1 MSFLDA
7 LKKNLTPEMY
17 AQVTDALGDDFDY
30 DLVPR
35 TRLNKVIA
43 QRNTLRDQLAGLSGE
58 PGSTPKPPKADPDDP
73 EVLPGKPVDTAA
85 LEQKYKDQADEAIRG
100 VKMQYAA
107 LSKLREAGVVD
118 PEMVWSSSVLDKTK
132 ITMDEHDKIT
142 GMDEMLTQLK
152 TDKAYLF
159 KQTTPPAGTGKDGGT
174 QFEGVTTRDA
184 FLKLDVA
191 QQIAFKQANPEIFK
205 KFMKGE

>member
-7 LKKNLTPEMY
+7 LKRSLTPEMY

-58 PGSTPKPPKADPDDP
+58 PKPTKTDPDEPDVP
-73 EVLPGKPVDTAA
+73 PVDTAA
-85 LEQKYKDQADEAIRG
+85 LEQKYKNQADEAIRG

-132 ITMDEHDKIT
+132 ITMDEHDKII

>member
-1 MSFLDA
+1 MSFLDT
-7 LKKNLTPEMY
+7 LKKSLTPEMY

-58 PGSTPKPPKADPDDP
+58 PKPPKADPDDP
-73 EVLPGKPVDTAA
+73 EVPPVDTAA
-85 LEQKYKDQADEAIRG
+85 LEQKYKNQADEAIRG

-132 ITMDEHDKIT
+132 ITMDEHDKIV

>member
-7 LKKNLTPEMY
+7 LKKNLTPELY
-17 AQVTDALGDDFDY
+17 AQVTDALGDDFDF

-43 QRNTLRDQLAGLSGE
+43 QRNTLRDQLASLSGE
-58 PGSTPKPPKADPDDP
+58 PKPSKVEPDDSDVP
-73 EVLPGKPVDTAA
+73 PSQPVDTTA
-85 LEQKYKDQADEAIRG
+85 LEQKYKNQADEAIRG

-142 GMDEMLTQLK
+142 GMDEMLNQLK
-152 TDKAYLF
+152 IDKAYLF

-174 QFEGVTTRDA
+174 PFEGVTTRDS

>member
-7 LKKNLTPEMY
+7 LKKNLTPELY
-17 AQVTDALGDDFDY
+17 AQVTDALGDDFDF

-58 PGSTPKPPKADPDDP
+58 PKPPKADPDEP
-73 EVLPGKPVDTAA
+73 EDQPGKPVDTAA
-85 LEQKYKDQADEAIRG
+85 LEQKYKDQAAEAIRG

-159 KQTTPPAGTGKDGGT
+159 NQTTPPAGTGKDGGT
-174 QFEGVTTRDA
+174 QFEGVTTRDS

>member
-7 LKKNLTPEMY
+7 LKKNLTPELY
-17 AQVTDALGDDFDY
+17 AQVTDALGDDFDFE
-30 DLVPR
+30 LVPR

-58 PGSTPKPPKADPDDP
+58 PKPPKADPDEP
-73 EVLPGKPVDTAA
+73 EDQPGKPVDTAA
-85 LEQKYKDQADEAIRG
+85 LEQKYKDQAAEAIRG

-107 LSKLREAGVVD
+107 LSKLREAGAVD

-142 GMDEMLTQLK
+142 GMDEMLNQLK

-159 KQTTPPAGTGKDGGT
+159 NQVTPPAGTGKDGGT

-184 FLKLDVA
+184 FLKLNVA

>member
-1 MSFLDA
+1 MSFLDT
-7 LKKNLTPEMY
+7 LKKSLTPEMY

-58 PGSTPKPPKADPDDP
+58 PKPPKADPDDP
-73 EVLPGKPVDTAA
+73 EVPPVDTAA
-85 LEQKYKDQADEAIRG
+85 LEQKYKNQADEAIRG

-159 KQTTPPAGTGKDGGT
+159 KQNTPPAGTGKDGGT

>member
-1 MSFLDA
+1 MSFLDS
-7 LKKNLTPEMY
+7 LKKNLTPELY
-17 AQVTDALGDDFDY
+17 AQVTDALGDDFDF

-35 TRLNKVIA
+35 TRLNKVIK
-43 QRNTLRDQLAGLSGE
+43 QRNDLRDQLAGVSSE
-58 PGSTPKPPKADPDDP
+58 PKPSTAEPDDSDVP
-73 EVLPGKPVDTAA
+73 PSQPVDTAA
-85 LEQKYKDQADEAIRG
+85 LEQKYKNQADEAIRG

-152 TDKAYLF
+152 TDKAYRF

>member
-1 MSFLDA
+1 MSFLDS
-7 LKKNLTPEMY
+7 LKKSLTPEMY
-17 AQVTDALGDDFDY
+17 AQVTDALGDDFDF

-35 TRLNKVIA
+35 SRLNKVIA
-43 QRNTLRDQLAGLSGE
+43 QRNTLRDQLAGLGGE
-58 PGSTPKPPKADPDDP
+58 PGSTPKTPKADPEDP
-73 EVLPGKPVDTAA
+73 DVPPSKPIDTAA
-85 LEQKYKDQADEAIRG
+85 LEQKYKNQADEAIRG

-159 KQTTPPAGTGKDGGT
+159 KQTTPPAGTGKDGGA

>member
-7 LKKNLTPEMY
+7 LKKSLTPEMY
-17 AQVTDALGDDFDY
+17 AQVTDALGDDFDF

-58 PGSTPKPPKADPDDP
+58 PKPPKADPDEPDVP
-73 EVLPGKPVDTAA
+73 PVDTAA
-85 LEQKYKDQADEAIRG
+85 LEQKYKNQADEAIRG

-142 GMDEMLTQLK
+142 GMDEMITQLK

>member
-1 MSFLDA
+1 MSFLDS

-17 AQVTDALGDDFDY
+17 AQVTDALGDDFDF

-43 QRNTLRDQLAGLSGE
+43 QRNTLRDQLAGLGGE
-58 PGSTPKPPKADPDDP
+58 PGSTPKPPKADPEEP
-73 EVLPGKPVDTAA
+73 EEPPVDTSA
-85 LEQKYKDQADEAIRG
+85 LEQKYKNQAAEAIRG
-100 VKMQYAA
+100 AMIQYAA
-107 LSKLREAGVVD
+107 LLKLREAGVVD
-118 PEMVWSSSVLDKTK
+118 PEMVWSSNVLDKTK

-142 GMDEMLTQLK
+142 GMDEMLAQLK

-159 KQTTPPAGTGKDGGT
+159 NQTTPPAGTGKDGGT
-174 QFEGVTTRDA
+174 PFEGVTTRDA

>member
-17 AQVTDALGDDFDY
+17 AQVTDALGDDFDF

-58 PGSTPKPPKADPDDP
+58 PKPTKTDPDEPDVP
-73 EVLPGKPVDTAA
+73 PVDTAA
-85 LEQKYKDQADEAIRG
+85 LEQKYKDQAAEAIRG

-132 ITMDEHDKIT
+132 ITMDEHDKII

>member
-1 MSFLDA
+1 MSFLDS

-17 AQVTDALGDDFDY
+17 AQVTDALGDDFDF

-43 QRNTLRDQLAGLSGE
+43 QRNTLRDQLAGLGGE
-58 PGSTPKPPKADPDDP
+58 PGSTSKTPKADPEDSDVP
-73 EVLPGKPVDTAA
+73 PSKPIDTAA
-85 LEQKYKDQADEAIRG
+85 LEQKYKNQAAEAIRG
-100 VKMQYAA
+100 AMIQYAA
-107 LSKLREAGVVD
+107 LLKLREAGVVD
-118 PEMVWSSSVLDKTK
+118 PEMVWSSNVLDKTK
-132 ITMDEHDKIT
+132 IKMDEHDKIT

-159 KQTTPPAGTGKDGGT
+159 NQTPPPAGTGKDGGT

>member
-7 LKKNLTPEMY
+7 LKKSLTPEMY

-58 PGSTPKPPKADPDDP
+58 PGSTPKPPKTDPDEPDVP
-73 EVLPGKPVDTAA
+73 PVDTAA
-85 LEQKYKDQADEAIRG
+85 LEQKYKNQADEAIRG

-159 KQTTPPAGTGKDGGT
+159 KQTTPPAGTGKDGGA

>member
-7 LKKNLTPEMY
+7 LKKSLTPEMY

-43 QRNTLRDQLAGLSGE
+43 QRNTLRDQLAGLGGE
-58 PGSTPKPPKADPDDP
+58 PGSTPKTPKADSDEPDVPDS
-73 EVLPGKPVDTAA
+73 KPVDTAA
-85 LEQKYKDQADEAIRG
+85 LEQKYKNQAAEAIRG
-100 VKMQYAA
+100 AMIQYAA

-159 KQTTPPAGTGKDGGT
+159 KQTTPPAGTGKDGGA

>member
-7 LKKNLTPEMY
+7 LKRSLTPEMY

-58 PGSTPKPPKADPDDP
+58 PKPTKTDPDEPDVP
-73 EVLPGKPVDTAA
+73 PVDTAA
-85 LEQKYKDQADEAIRG
+85 LEQKYKNQADEAIRG

-132 ITMDEHDKIT
+132 ITMNEHDKII

>member
-1 MSFLDA
+1 MSFLDS
-7 LKKNLTPEMY
+7 LKKNLTPELY
-17 AQVTDALGDDFDY
+17 AQVTDALGDDFDF

-43 QRNTLRDQLAGLSGE
+43 QRNALRDQLAGVPSE
-58 PGSTPKPPKADPDDP
+58 PKPSTAEPDDSDVP
-73 EVLPGKPVDTAA
+73 SSQPVDTAA
-85 LEQKYKDQADEAIRG
+85 LEQKYKNQADEAIRG

>member
-7 LKKNLTPEMY
+7 LKKSLTPEMY

-58 PGSTPKPPKADPDDP
+58 PKPPKADPDEPDVP
-73 EVLPGKPVDTAA
+73 PVDTAA
-85 LEQKYKDQADEAIRG
+85 LEQKYKDQAAEAIRG

-132 ITMDEHDKIT
+132 ITMDEHDKII

>member
-7 LKKNLTPEMY
+7 LKKSLTPEMY

-58 PGSTPKPPKADPDDP
+58 PKPPKTDPDDP
-73 EVLPGKPVDTAA
+73 EVPPVDTAA
-85 LEQKYKDQADEAIRG
+85 LEQKYKNQADEAIRG

-132 ITMDEHDKIT
+132 ITMDEHDKIV

>member
-7 LKKNLTPEMY
+7 LKKSLTPEMY

-35 TRLNKVIA
+35 TRFNKVIA

-58 PGSTPKPPKADPDDP
+58 PKPPKADPGDP
-73 EVLPGKPVDTAA
+73 EVPPVDTAA

-132 ITMDEHDKIT
+132 ITMDEHDKIV

-159 KQTTPPAGTGKDGGT
+159 KQATPPAGTGKNGGT

>member
-1 MSFLDA
+1 MSFLDT
-7 LKKNLTPEMY
+7 LKKSLTPEMY

-30 DLVPR
+30 DLAPR

-58 PGSTPKPPKADPDDP
+58 PKPPKADPDDP
-73 EVLPGKPVDTAA
+73 EVPPVDTAA
-85 LEQKYKDQADEAIRG
+85 LEQKYKNQADEAIRG

-159 KQTTPPAGTGKDGGT
+159 KQTTPPAGTGKNGGT

>member
-7 LKKNLTPEMY
+7 LKKSLTPEMY

-43 QRNTLRDQLAGLSGE
+43 QRNTLRDQLAGLGGE
-58 PGSTPKPPKADPDDP
+58 PGSTPKTPKADSDEPDVPDS
-73 EVLPGKPVDTAA
+73 KPVDTAA
-85 LEQKYKDQADEAIRG
+85 LEQKYKNQAAEAIRG
-100 VKMQYAA
+100 AMIQYAA
-107 LSKLREAGVVD
+107 LLKLREAGVVD
-118 PEMVWSSSVLDKTK
+118 PEMVWSSNVLDKTK

-159 KQTTPPAGTGKDGGT
+159 NQTTPPAGTGKDGGA

>member
-7 LKKNLTPEMY
+7 LKKSLTPEMY

-58 PGSTPKPPKADPDDP
+58 PGSTPKPPKADPDEPDVP
-73 EVLPGKPVDTAA
+73 PSKPIDTAA
-85 LEQKYKDQADEAIRG
+85 LEQKYKNQADEAIRG

-159 KQTTPPAGTGKDGGT
+159 KQTTPPAGTGKDGGA

>member
-7 LKKNLTPEMY
+7 LKKSLTPEMY
-17 AQVTDALGDDFDY
+17 AQVTDALGDDFDF

-58 PGSTPKPPKADPDDP
+58 PKPPKADPDEPDVP
-73 EVLPGKPVDTAA
+73 PVDTAA
-85 LEQKYKDQADEAIRG
+85 LEQKYKDQAAEAIRG

-132 ITMDEHDKIT
+132 ITMDEHDKII

>member
-1 MSFLDA
+1 MSFLDT
-7 LKKNLTPEMY
+7 LKKSLTPEMY

-58 PGSTPKPPKADPDDP
+58 PKPPKTDPDDP
-73 EVLPGKPVDTAA
+73 EVPPVDTAA
-85 LEQKYKDQADEAIRG
+85 LEQKYKNQADEAIRG

-132 ITMDEHDKIT
+132 ITMDEHDKIV

>member
-7 LKKNLTPEMY
+7 LKKSLTPEMY
-17 AQVTDALGDDFDY
+17 AQVTDALGDDCDY
-30 DLVPR
+30 ALVPR

-43 QRNTLRDQLAGLSGE
+43 QRNTLRGQLAGLSGE
-58 PGSTPKPPKADPDDP
+58 PGSTTNPPEADPDEP
-73 EVLPGKPVDTAA
+73 EVPPVDTVA
-85 LEQKYKDQADEAIRG
+85 LEQKYKDQAAEAIRG

-118 PEMVWSSSVLDKTK
+118 PEMVWSSSVLDKTR
-132 ITMDEHDKIT
+132 ITMDEHDKII

>member
-1 MSFLDA
+1 MSFLDT
-7 LKKNLTPEMY
+7 LKKSLTPEMY

-43 QRNTLRDQLAGLSGE
+43 QRNTLRDQLAGLSDE
-58 PGSTPKPPKADPDDP
+58 PKPPKADPDDP
-73 EVLPGKPVDTAA
+73 EVPPVDTAA

-132 ITMDEHDKIT
+132 ITMDEHDKIV

>member
-7 LKKNLTPEMY
+7 LKRSLTPEMY

-58 PGSTPKPPKADPDDP
+58 PKPPKTDPDEPDVP
-73 EVLPGKPVDTAA
+73 PVDTAA

>member
-1 MSFLDA
+1 MSFLDT
-7 LKKNLTPEMY
+7 LKKSLTPEMY

-58 PGSTPKPPKADPDDP
+58 PKPPKADPDDP
-73 EVLPGKPVDTAA
+73 EVPPVDTAA
-85 LEQKYKDQADEAIRG
+85 LEQKYKNQADEAIRG

-142 GMDEMLTQLK
+142 GMDEMITQLK

>member
-7 LKKNLTPEMY
+7 LKKSLTPEMY

-58 PGSTPKPPKADPDDP
+58 PDSTPKPPKADSDDP
-73 EVLPGKPVDTAA
+73 EVPPVDTAA
-85 LEQKYKDQADEAIRG
+85 LEQKYKDQAAEAIRG

-159 KQTTPPAGTGKDGGT
+159 KQTTPPAGTGKDGGA

>member
-7 LKKNLTPEMY
+7 LKKSLTPEMY
-17 AQVTDALGDDFDY
+17 AQVTDALGDDFDF

-35 TRLNKVIA
+35 SRLNKVIA
-43 QRNTLRDQLAGLSGE
+43 QRNTLRDQLAGLGGE
-58 PGSTPKPPKADPDDP
+58 PGSTPKTPKADPEDSDVP
-73 EVLPGKPVDTAA
+73 PSKPIDTAA
-85 LEQKYKDQADEAIRG
+85 LEQKYKNQADEAIRG

-159 KQTTPPAGTGKDGGT
+159 KQTTPPAGTGKDGGA

>member
-7 LKKNLTPEMY
+7 LKKSLTPEMY

-58 PGSTPKPPKADPDDP
+58 PKPPKADPDEPDVP
-73 EVLPGKPVDTAA
+73 PVDTAA
-85 LEQKYKDQADEAIRG
+85 LEQKYKDQAAEAIRG

-132 ITMDEHDKIT
+132 ITMDEHDRII

-159 KQTTPPAGTGKDGGT
+159 KQATPPAGTGKDGGT

>member
-1 MSFLDA
+1 MSFLDT
-7 LKKNLTPEMY
+7 LKKSLTPEMY

-58 PGSTPKPPKADPDDP
+58 PKPPKADPDDP
-73 EVLPGKPVDTAA
+73 EVPPVDTAA
-85 LEQKYKDQADEAIRG
+85 LEQKYKNQADEAIRG

-132 ITMDEHDKIT
+132 ITMDEHDKIV

-159 KQTTPPAGTGKDGGT
+159 NQTTPPAGTGKDGGT

>member
-1 MSFLDA
+1 MSFLDS

-17 AQVTDALGDDFDY
+17 AQVTDALGDDFDF

-43 QRNTLRDQLAGLSGE
+43 QRNTLRDQLAGLGGE
-58 PGSTPKPPKADPDDP
+58 PGSTLKQTKADPEDSDIPP
-73 EVLPGKPVDTAA
+73 EKPVDTAA
-85 LEQKYKDQADEAIRG
+85 LEQKYKNQAAEAIRG
-100 VKMQYAA
+100 AMIQYAA
-107 LSKLREAGVVD
+107 LLKLREAGVVD
-118 PEMVWSSSVLDKTK
+118 PEMVWSSNVLDKTK
-132 ITMDEHDKIT
+132 IKMDEHDKII

-159 KQTTPPAGTGKDGGT
+159 NQTTPPAGTGKDGGT

>member
-1 MSFLDA
+1 MSFLDT
-7 LKKNLTPEMY
+7 LKKSLTPEMY

-58 PGSTPKPPKADPDDP
+58 PKPPKADPDDP
-73 EVLPGKPVDTAA
+73 EVPPVDTTA
-85 LEQKYKDQADEAIRG
+85 LEQKYKNQADEAIRG

-107 LSKLREAGVVD
+107 LSKLRDAGVVD
-118 PEMVWSSSVLDKTK
+118 PEMVWSSNVLDKTK

-159 KQTTPPAGTGKDGGT
+159 KQTTPPAGTGKNGGT
-174 QFEGVTTRDA
+174 QFEGVTTREA

>member
-7 LKKNLTPEMY
+7 LKKSLTPEMY
-17 AQVTDALGDDFDY
+17 AQVTDALGDDFDF

-43 QRNTLRDQLAGLSGE
+43 QRNTLRDQIAGLSGE
-58 PGSTPKPPKADPDDP
+58 PKPPKADPDEPDVP
-73 EVLPGKPVDTAA
+73 PVDTAA
-85 LEQKYKDQADEAIRG
+85 LEQKYKNQADEAIRG

-132 ITMDEHDKIT
+132 ITMDEHDKIA
-142 GMDEMLTQLK
+142 GMDEMITQLK

>member
-1 MSFLDA
+1 MSFLDT
-7 LKKNLTPEMY
+7 LKKSLTPEMY

-58 PGSTPKPPKADPDDP
+58 PKPPKADPDDP
-73 EVLPGKPVDTAA
+73 EVPPVDTAA
-85 LEQKYKDQADEAIRG
+85 LEQKYKNQADEAIRG

-159 KQTTPPAGTGKDGGT
+159 KQTTPPAGTGKNGGT

>member
-1 MSFLDA
+1 MSFLDS

-17 AQVTDALGDDFDY
+17 AQVTDALGDDFDF

-43 QRNTLRDQLAGLSGE
+43 QRNTLRDQLAGLGGE
-58 PGSTPKPPKADPDDP
+58 PGSTSKAPKADPDEPDVP
-73 EVLPGKPVDTAA
+73 DSKPVDTAA
-85 LEQKYKDQADEAIRG
+85 LEQKYKNQAAEAIRG
-100 VKMQYAA
+100 AMIQYAA
-107 LSKLREAGVVD
+107 LLKLREAGVVD
-118 PEMVWSSSVLDKTK
+118 PEMVWSSNVLDKTK

-142 GMDEMLTQLK
+142 GMDEMLAQLK

-159 KQTTPPAGTGKDGGT
+159 NQTAPPAGTGKDGGT
-174 QFEGVTTRDA
+174 PFEGVTTRDA

>member
-17 AQVTDALGDDFDY
+17 AQVTDALGDDFDF

-58 PGSTPKPPKADPDDP
+58 PKPPKTDLDDP
-73 EVLPGKPVDTAA
+73 EVQPGKPVDTAA

-142 GMDEMLTQLK
+142 GMDEMLAQLK

-159 KQTTPPAGTGKDGGT
+159 KQTTPPAGTGKNGGT

>member
-1 MSFLDA
+1 MSCLDT
-7 LKKNLTPEMY
+7 LKKRLTPEMC

-35 TRLNKVIA
+35 SRLNKVIA

-58 PGSTPKPPKADPDDP
+58 PKPPKADPDDP
-73 EVLPGKPVDTAA
+73 EVPPVDTAA
-85 LEQKYKDQADEAIRG
+85 LEQKYKNQADEAIRG

-132 ITMDEHDKIT
+132 ITMDEHDKII

>member
-1 MSFLDA
+1 MSFLDS

-17 AQVTDALGDDFDY
+17 AQVTDALGDDFDF

-43 QRNTLRDQLAGLSGE
+43 QRNTLRDQLAGLGGE
-58 PGSTPKPPKADPDDP
+58 PGSTPKTPKADPEEPDVP
-73 EVLPGKPVDTAA
+73 PSNPIDTAA
-85 LEQKYKDQADEAIRG
+85 LEQKYKNQAAEAIRG
-100 VKMQYAA
+100 AMIQYAA
-107 LSKLREAGVVD
+107 LLKLREAGVVD
-118 PEMVWSSSVLDKTK
+118 PEMVWSSNVLDKAK
-132 ITMDEHDKIT
+132 IKMDEHDKIT
-142 GMDEMLTQLK
+142 GMDEMLAQLK

-159 KQTTPPAGTGKDGGT
+159 NQTTPPAGTGKDGGT